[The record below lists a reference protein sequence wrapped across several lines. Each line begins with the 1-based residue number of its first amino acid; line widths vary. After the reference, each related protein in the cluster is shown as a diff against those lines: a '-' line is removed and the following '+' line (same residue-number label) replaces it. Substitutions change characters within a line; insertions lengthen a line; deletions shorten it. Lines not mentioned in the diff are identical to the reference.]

1 MLNKKVLVIFFQTFQ
16 GFLVDKKYTIEV
28 NPIIKINSALGKVA
42 GCIPL
47 FKIGGTI
54 SNEKVDISNIIEINI
69 IKNETLNSSLK
80 KKGKLLFALFCFR
93 TLFIN

>member
-1 MLNKKVLVIFFQTFQ
+1 MIKV
-16 GFLVDKKYTIEV
+16 K
-28 NPIIKINSALGKVA
+28 PIIIINNPFGKVA

-54 SNEKVDISNIIEINI
+54 SNVKVVNSKIVEINI
-69 IKNETLNSSLK
+69 IMNETLNSSLK
-80 KKGKLLFALFCFR
+80 KKGKLMFALFCFL

>member
-1 MLNKKVLVIFFQTFQ
+1 MKTHQPAQIRKTN
-16 GFLVDKKYTIEV
+16 
-28 NPIIKINSALGKVA
+28 NPFGKVA
-42 GCIPL
+42 GWIPL

-54 SNEKVDISNIIEINI
+54 SKEKVVINKIVEINI
-69 IKNETLNSSLK
+69 IINETLNSSLK

>member
-1 MLNKKVLVIFFQTFQ
+1 MININK
-16 GFLVDKKYTIEV
+16 
-28 NPIIKINSALGKVA
+28 ALGKVA

-54 SNEKVDISNIIEINI
+54 SNEKVLINKIIEIKTI
-69 IKNETLNSSLK
+69 INETLNSSLK

>member
-1 MLNKKVLVIFFQTFQ
+1 MKTNNAF
-16 GFLVDKKYTIEV
+16 
-28 NPIIKINSALGKVA
+28 GKVA

-54 SNEKVDISNIIEINI
+54 SNEKVLINKMEEINI
-69 IKNETLNSSLK
+69 IVNETLNLSLK
-80 KKGKLLFALFCFR
+80 KKGKFLFALFCFR